1 MIQKDFLQE
10 IIRQQKEM
18 LQIKEKGMLRNE
30 LKTLPDIDNYAL
42 IVSGVRRCGKSTLLH
57 QLLKQKHTE
66 ALYINFD
73 DPRLYDFEISDF
85 QKLDMI
91 ISEAG
96 NQVLMFDEI
105 QVVTGWERYVR
116 QKLDE
121 SFKVFTAVIIVSCS
135 AFTFNSHFGAKLVSF
150 FAALVSIE
158 FQTFI
163 NKLCFCIIEF
173 CFRCDI
179 LNRYS
184 FNITGFFVF
193 YLQVNLI
200 VFNLI
205 GTVCCVVRISN

>member
-121 SFKVFTAVIIVSCS
+121 SFKVFTTVVSVSCS
-135 AFTFNSHFGAKLVSF
+135 AFTLNCNSRS
-150 FAALVSIE
+150 
-158 FQTFI
+158 
-163 NKLCFCIIEF
+163 
-173 CFRCDI
+173 
-179 LNRYS
+179 
-184 FNITGFFVF
+184 
-193 YLQVNLI
+193 
-200 VFNLI
+200 
-205 GTVCCVVRISN
+205 